1 MIPILITSNRTK
13 AGKVFLTIGLGQKLL
28 QQGYKIGYIKP
39 LGTVPVKH
47 GHDVFDEDAIFIK
60 DALALGDPLSIIS
73 PFVLSYET
81 QNLLL
86 EGGMKDAARPVLDA
100 FDALKDRD
108 FVLIHGAGDVF
119 EGTSLNLDAGTMAKE
134 MNARVVIVEPWRGD
148 LSIDTILGAQKFF
161 GEHFCGGIFNKIP
174 ENQLPHV
181 KEIVKP
187 FIEKKGIPVYGIFK
201 KDKILEAVTVKHL
214 VEVLNGHVLDCEDK
228 LGEFV
233 ENFSIGAMDV
243 DSALSYFRRTPNKA
257 VITGAHRTDIQL
269 VALETSTKCIILTGG
284 LQTSDVVIGK
294 AQAKGIP
301 IISVETDTFTTVDR
315 IERIMGQTMIREK
328 GKVDRAKEVVSLE
341 LDINKFLKCMSI
353 F

>member
-13 AGKVFLTIGLGQKLL
+13 AGKVFFTIGLGQKL
-28 QQGYKIGYIKP
+28 QQLGYKIGYIKP
-39 LGTVPVKH
+39 LGTVPVKY
-47 GHDVFDEDAIFIK
+47 GHEVFDEDAIFIK
-60 DALALGDPLSIIS
+60 DAIALNDPLRIIS

-86 EGGMKDAARPVLDA
+86 EGGMKDAARQVLDA
-100 FDALKDRD
+100 FDALKERD

-119 EGTSLNLDAGTMAKE
+119 EGTSLNIDAVTLAKT
-134 MNARVVIVEPWRGD
+134 MNARVVMVEPWRGD
-148 LSIDTILGAQKFF
+148 LSIDTIVGAQKLF
-161 GEHFCGGIFNKIP
+161 GGHFCGGIFNKVP
-174 ENQLPHV
+174 QTMVPHV
-181 KEIVKP
+181 REIVKP
-187 FIEKKGIPVYGIFK
+187 FIEKKGIAVYGIFQ
-201 KDKILEAVTVKHL
+201 KDKILDAITVKHL
-214 VEVLNGHVLDCEDK
+214 VEVLNGKVLCCEDK
-228 LGEFV
+228 LGDFV

-294 AQAKGIP
+294 AQAKGISV
-301 IISVETDTFTTVDR
+301 ISVETDTFTTVDR

-341 LDINKFLKCMSI
+341 FDINRFLKCVSI
-353 F
+353 S